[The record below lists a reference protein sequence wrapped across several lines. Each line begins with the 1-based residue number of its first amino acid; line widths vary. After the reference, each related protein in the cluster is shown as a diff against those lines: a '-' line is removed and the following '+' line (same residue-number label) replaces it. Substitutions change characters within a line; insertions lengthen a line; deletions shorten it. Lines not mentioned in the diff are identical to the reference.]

1 MGGRCASLELPLPV
15 SAKQTV
21 TRDTAQDRYFAPVGV
36 FADGA
41 LPTQMIEGAVARSA
55 WRIEAAGLTP
65 LQIIAPMRDQ
75 LEAAGYALA
84 LDCAAAECGG
94 YDFRFAAEV
103 LPAPTCM

>member
-1 MGGRCASLELPLPV
+1 MPV

-84 LDCAAAECGG
+84 LDCAAVECGG